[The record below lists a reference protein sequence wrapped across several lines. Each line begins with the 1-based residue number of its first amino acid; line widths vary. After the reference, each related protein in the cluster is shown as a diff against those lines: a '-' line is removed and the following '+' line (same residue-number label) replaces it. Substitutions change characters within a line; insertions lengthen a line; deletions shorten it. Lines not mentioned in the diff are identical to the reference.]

1 MGAELSGDDVPAE
14 APLALPMPADGRSPA
29 ADGNALPA
37 ALPAGNGSLGRRM
50 VLATLTFCLL
60 FSLVAVAVRTGLAWQ
75 AHRESMSTELSLIDQ
90 VFQRT
95 MAKAIWEMDRDALN
109 TQLESAAQVASVGLI
124 ELHIRQAG
132 RPPEVI
138 VSRRP
143 GHVPTANAPT
153 TRRELAYEPYA
164 GGSEVV
170 GALVLVGDERVLWAR
185 LRSEV
190 VDIVVTQ
197 AVQSLLLAGL
207 IMWMFNRSVTV
218 HVRYIARHLGSL
230 TPATLGRALRLRRPA
245 GRGDELTLLESGVND
260 LQGKLSDYIERQKQD
275 ERDLAAHRDRLAEL
289 VAEQT
294 TELRAANQ
302 RLEELTRSDPLTGLA
317 NRRHFDDL
325 KEIEF
330 RRAQRLGHPMVV
342 LMCDVDF
349 FKRYNDAY
357 GHAQGDKCLQQVAG
371 ALKDNFARA
380 GEVVARIG
388 GEEFAVL
395 LPGSDMASAR
405 VAAERLRR
413 RMAELALPHGESPV
427 GAVTLS
433 IGLAQ
438 YDATTMDQFDQL
450 LHQAD
455 QALYRAKSQGRDRIA
470 A

>member
-1 MGAELSGDDVPAE
+1 MTAPLEAELRNPPAVAA
-14 APLALPMPADGRSPA
+14 APTRA
-29 ADGNALPA
+29 
-37 ALPAGNGSLGRRM
+37 GSLGRRL
-50 VLATLTFCLL
+50 VLATLVFCLL
-60 FSLVAVAVRTGLAWQ
+60 FSLAAVAVRTGIAWQ
-75 AHRESMSTELSLIDQ
+75 ANRASMAAELTLIDQ

-95 MAKAIWEMDRDALN
+95 LSKAIWEMDRDALK
-109 TQLESAAQVASVGLI
+109 TQLDSAAQVASVGRV
-124 ELHIRQAG
+124 ELRIQQPG
-132 RPPEVI
+132 RAHEI
-138 VSRRP
+138 LQSTRS
-143 GHVPTANAPT
+143 GHAATALTPALQ
-153 TRRELAYEPYA
+153 RDLVYEPYA
-164 GGSEVV
+164 GASEVV
-170 GALVLVGDERVLWAR
+170 GTLILVGDERVLWAR
-185 LRSEV
+185 LRSESA
-190 VDIVVTQ
+190 DIVVTQ

-207 IMWMFNRSVTV
+207 IMWMFNRSVTL

-245 GRGDELTLLESGVND
+245 GHGDELSLLESHVND
-260 LQGKLSDYIERQKQD
+260 LQGKLSAYIERQKQD

-317 NRRHFDDL
+317 NRRHFDEL

-330 RRAQRLGHPMVV
+330 RRAQRLGQPMAV
-342 LMCDVDF
+342 LMCDVDY

-357 GHAQGDKCLQQVAG
+357 GHAQGDKCLQQIAQ
-371 ALKDNFARA
+371 ALEDNFARA

-395 LPGSDMASAR
+395 LPGSDMPHAR
-405 VAAERLRR
+405 TAAERLRR
-413 RMAELALPHGESPV
+413 RVAGLALPHGDSPAGV
-427 GAVTLS
+427 ITLS

-438 YDATTMDQFDQL
+438 YDAATMDQFDQL

-470 A
+470 E